1 MAAPVTQPKTTV
13 DQLLT
18 AEINRPGRYLGTE
31 YGSHHKP
38 WDSATV
44 RWVLTY
50 PEIYEVGASNL
61 GHVILYNILNTQPR
75 QLCDRAYLPAPDLA
89 EKLKAA
95 NTPLFGVENK
105 RPLTDYD
112 ILGFSLSYEL
122 GATNILEMLT
132 LAQVSLTWKE
142 RNESA
147 NGTDW
152 GEPLIF
158 AGGQTATSNPEPYVD
173 FFDFVVM
180 GDGEELLPEIGL
192 VLDEAKANGLT
203 RHETLLDLAQVPGV
217 YVPQFYSLRE
227 DGAVRRDRPDVPEKI
242 LRRVATPIPAYS
254 IGLVPYVETV
264 HDRLTMEIRR
274 GCTRGCRFCQPGM
287 LTRPARD
294 VAPDEVVDAV
304 VEGMQ
309 KTGFN
314 EFSLLSLSCS
324 DYLALPAVG
333 LEIKNRLSG
342 ENISLS
348 LPSQRVDRFD
358 ENIANIVGGI
368 RTSSLTFAP
377 EAGTQRLR
385 DIINKGLTNEELLRG
400 IKTAREQGWDKVK
413 LYFMIGLPGET
424 DADVL
429 GIAETVRWLQR
440 ECRMDNRRRMQFN
453 LTISNFTPKPHTPFQ
468 WHSVSTTEFQRK
480 REMLAAELRTIRGLK
495 TNYTDYQISAME
507 DFVGRGD
514 RRLGF
519 VVKRAWELGAGMD
532 AWWESVEKAHGAWT
546 QAIEE
551 AGLSWKY
558 RQVEEGEWNL
568 FEEGEGETDSEKMT
582 GVEMDWEA
590 IAQAPLPWDHLDTGI
605 DKQWLVDDLRKAL
618 EAAVVPDCSFDSCS
632 HCGVCGLDFGHNII
646 VKPPEIPEFT
656 GHFQPNTTRAQRL
669 RFRFGKQDDMALLG
683 HLDLMRLFDRAL
695 RRASIPLS
703 FTGGFHPGPRIVP
716 ANALSLG
723 ITSSGE
729 ILDIDLTEEL
739 DPEAVRDRLAKELP
753 PTLPLYSV
761 EAISVKSK
769 SASQLLESATYEIE
783 VAIAPVSAVNES
795 EDTTDDNTPTLIPAE
810 TPTVPLSTWQSWI
823 DQVLA
828 AESWEWEKLTKKK
841 KKKVVDVRPWLLS
854 LTLADTGNDSNKSVE
869 TVTLKFT
876 GLCRNDGTVLR
887 PELVRWLLEKV
898 AGRSL
903 VLQSIHR
910 ETLMLGSP

>member
-1 MAAPVTQPKTTV
+1 M
-13 DQLLT
+13 
-18 AEINRPGRYLGTE
+18 
-31 YGSHHKP
+31 
-38 WDSATV
+38 
-44 RWVLTY
+44 
-50 PEIYEVGASNL
+50 
-61 GHVILYNILNTQPR
+61 
-75 QLCDRAYLPAPDLA
+75 
-89 EKLKAA
+89 
-95 NTPLFGVENK
+95 
-105 RPLTDYD
+105 
-112 ILGFSLSYEL
+112 
-122 GATNILEMLT
+122 
-132 LAQVSLTWKE
+132 
-142 RNESA
+142 
-147 NGTDW
+147 
-152 GEPLIF
+152 
-158 AGGQTATSNPEPYVD
+158 
-173 FFDFVVM
+173 
-180 GDGEELLPEIGL
+180 
-192 VLDEAKANGLT
+192 
-203 RHETLLDLAQVPGV
+203 
-217 YVPQFYSLRE
+217 
-227 DGAVRRDRPDVPEKI
+227 
-242 LRRVATPIPAYS
+242 
-254 IGLVPYVETV
+254 
-264 HDRLTMEIRR
+264 
-274 GCTRGCRFCQPGM
+274 
-287 LTRPARD
+287 
-294 VAPDEVVDAV
+294 
-304 VEGMQ
+304 
-309 KTGFN
+309 
-314 EFSLLSLSCS
+314 
-324 DYLALPAVG
+324 
-333 LEIKNRLSG
+333 
-342 ENISLS
+342 
-348 LPSQRVDRFD
+348 
-358 ENIANIVGGI
+358 
-368 RTSSLTFAP
+368 
-377 EAGTQRLR
+377 
-385 DIINKGLTNEELLRG
+385 
-400 IKTAREQGWDKVK
+400 
-413 LYFMIGLPGET
+413 
-424 DADVL
+424 
-429 GIAETVRWLQR
+429 
-440 ECRMDNRRRMQFN
+440 
-453 LTISNFTPKPHTPFQ
+453 
-468 WHSVSTTEFQRK
+468 
-480 REMLAAELRTIRGLK
+480 
-495 TNYTDYQISAME
+495 
-507 DFVGRGD
+507 
-514 RRLGF
+514 
-519 VVKRAWELGAGMD
+519 
-532 AWWESVEKAHGAWT
+532 EKAHGAWT